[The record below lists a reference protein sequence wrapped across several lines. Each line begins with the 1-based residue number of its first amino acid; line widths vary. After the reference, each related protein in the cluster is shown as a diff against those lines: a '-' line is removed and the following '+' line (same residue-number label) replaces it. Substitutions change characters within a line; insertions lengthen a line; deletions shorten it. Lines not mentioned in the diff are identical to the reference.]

1 MASLIAYTKKL
12 LVQRIRQDLA
22 NGFPDSEFS
31 ISENEVLL
39 HIDQALAYN
48 AVAQIYNASKVLG
61 TGTLE
66 VPEGYLTTFELDALI
81 QNPVTSEW
89 EATLPQPPVSL
100 PLGYSISRAY
110 FAGEGLGVSQE
121 IVPIKAKRSGYRN
134 LMPRPAGAQYK
145 VTGSKIIINTSDGA
159 PLSDVTIYVEM
170 LNTRTASM
178 TETMNLP
185 DDAIEG
191 IYNIAYAKCVQRYKM
206 PKDVMSDGIGAGNT
220 TQKS

>member
-22 NGFPDSEFS
+22 NDFPDAEFTL
-31 ISENEVLL
+31 SENEVLL
-39 HIDQALAYN
+39 HIDQALAFN
-48 AVAQIYNASKVLG
+48 AVGQVYNNAKVL
-61 TGTLE
+61 GTLE
-66 VPEGYLTTFELDALI
+66 VPEGYLTTYELAPLI

-110 FAGEGLGVSQE
+110 FAAEGFGVSQE
-121 IVPIKAKRSGYRN
+121 IVPIKAKRAGYRS

-145 VTGSKIIINTSDGA
+145 VTGSKFIANSSDGQ
-159 PLSDVTIYVEM
+159 PLSDVMVYVEM
-170 LNTRTASM
+170 LNTRTSSM
-178 TETMNLP
+178 TETLNLP

-191 IYNIAYAKCVQRYKM
+191 IYNLAYTKCRERYKN
-206 PKDVMSDGIGAGNT
+206 PKDVISDNIGAGNT